1 MCKGAKNT
9 QWRKDR
15 LFNKCCREN
24 WISKCQKMGFP
35 GGSAC
40 KESTCNVRDLDS
52 FPGWEDS
59 LEKGMVTQSSIL
71 A

>member
-35 GGSAC
+35 GGSDGEEFAMQ
-40 KESTCNVRDLDS
+40 ETWISSL
-52 FPGWEDS
+52 GQEDP
-59 LEKGMVTQSSIL
+59 LEKRMATHFSIL